1 MNFISQRTSWPC
13 LAAAGINKKAEPM
26 AIRAPQAQ
34 VDRDLRAKTEQHL
47 WSIGMQQG
55 DDTIRF

>member
-26 AIRAPQAQ
+26 ARFG
-34 VDRDLRAKTEQHL
+34 RRKLK
-47 WSIGMQQG
+47 SIEIY
-55 DDTIRF
+55 DTIRF